1 MRLCAL
7 AVMILLGFAPQ
18 DGFAQADVAGG
29 ADHPLVGRY
38 EGAVL
43 DTYRLREYDEIRLP
57 ERALPGETQ
66 PPASAWLRDLEGR
79 VFSLRYVAP
88 ENRTTLEV
96 VRNHQRALE
105 AQGFETVFFCRGNDC
120 ITRGRMGEF
129 WESARGGISMPSNW
143 GDETVYFLGARTD
156 ADGPRHVGILALP
169 ARLTGYAEPRAI
181 LAMTVVEGAPM
192 QSGMIAEAPPPPP
205 LVEAT
210 AFEAAFAQDG
220 RIAVYGITFEFNS
233 DALLP
238 DARAQIAELG
248 AVMRDNPSLQ
258 VVIVGH
264 TDSIGGFDYNLGLS
278 QRRAMSVV
286 EALVSDH
293 GIARDRMTPAG
304 AGMMAPAATNR
315 TEAGRALNRR
325 VEIVERIAQ

>member
-1 MRLCAL
+1 MRFHAVLSLIILMAL
-7 AVMILLGFAPQ
+7 PHSVM
-18 DGFAQADVAGG
+18 AQADVAGG

-43 DTYRLREYDEIRLP
+43 DNYRLREYDEIRLP
-57 ERALPGETQ
+57 ERALPAETQ

-88 ENRTTLEV
+88 TTRTTLEV

-129 WESARGGISMPSNW
+129 WESARGGIGISSSW
-143 GDETVYFLGARTD
+143 GDEMVYFLGARTD
-156 ADGPRHVGILALP
+156 SDGPRHVGILAVNGL
-169 ARLTGYAEPRAI
+169 ATGHEGWRPI
-181 LAMTVVEGAPM
+181 LAVTVVEGAPM
-192 QSGMIAEAPPPPP
+192 QAEMIAEASPPP
-205 LVEAT
+205 LVESS

-278 QRRAMSVV
+278 QRRAMAVV
-286 EALVSDH
+286 EALVAEH

-315 TEAGRALNRR
+315 TEEGRALNRR